1 MRGPLPAPH
10 RFRHTQR
17 EIIAGKRS
25 FGKLFVRQGNAGNGQ
40 IGYNRSM
47 NAAGKAERVLVIHNE
62 KSGQGDSGL
71 EEFVLELSH
80 YGLTGE
86 LRALHPGV
94 SLEELLQDASSF
106 RAVVAAGGDG
116 TVSAVAHALLGSE
129 VPLLPY
135 PAGTANLVALNLG
148 LPTDPAELAQ
158 TLLAGQTQPIDLA
171 RLSYTDASGNA
182 VTQGFT
188 VAAGVGFDAQ
198 VIADSE
204 ALKPRFGVGGYV
216 LSALANANA
225 PVARFALQ
233 LDGEP
238 YQAEGIGV
246 LIANFAKMQL
256 GLELAPGAN
265 AQDGLLEVVIL
276 KTRSAAGLVPEL
288 LRQLAEKVGLAA
300 SHVSDRLEIHSVKR
314 VRLESDPPLPV
325 QFDGESVDG
334 SPPLEA
340 WVVPERV
347 RFIVPA
353 APDA

>member
-1 MRGPLPAPH
+1 
-10 RFRHTQR
+10 
-17 EIIAGKRS
+17 
-25 FGKLFVRQGNAGNGQ
+25 
-40 IGYNRSM
+40 M
-47 NAAGKAERVLVIHNE
+47 NAPSKAGRVLVIHNE
-62 KSGQGDSGL
+62 KSGQGGSGL
-71 EEFVLELSH
+71 EEFVLELSQQ
-80 YGLTGE
+80 GLTGE
-86 LRALHPGV
+86 LRALQPGA
-94 SLEELLQDASSF
+94 SLEELLRDASSF

-129 VPLLPY
+129 VPLLAY
-135 PAGTANLVALNLG
+135 PAGTANLIALNLG

-158 TLLAGQTQPIDLA
+158 TLLVGQTQPTDLA
-171 RLSYTDASGNA
+171 QLGYTDASGNP
-182 VTQGFT
+182 VTKGFT
-188 VAAGVGFDAQ
+188 VAAGVGFDAKM
-198 VIADSE
+198 IADSE

-225 PVARFALQ
+225 PVARFALE

-246 LIANFAKMQL
+246 LMANFAKMQL

-265 AQDGLLEVVIL
+265 AQDGRLEVVIL

-288 LRQLAEKVGLAA
+288 LRQLAEKIGLAA
-300 SHVSDRLEIHSVKR
+300 PDVSDRLEIHSVKR

-325 QFDGESVDG
+325 QFDGESVEG

-340 WVVPERV
+340 WVLPEQV

-353 APDA
+353 ASSG